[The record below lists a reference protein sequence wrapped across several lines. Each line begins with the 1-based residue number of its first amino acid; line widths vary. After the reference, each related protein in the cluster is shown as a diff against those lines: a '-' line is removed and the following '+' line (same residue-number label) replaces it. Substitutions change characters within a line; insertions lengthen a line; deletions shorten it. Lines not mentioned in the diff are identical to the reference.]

1 MYTINLNI
9 ISWWLKLLRPLDVK
23 ILTKTKTPEYM
34 FKHITNRTNND
45 TEENSLI
52 EVEKQNLLDAVT
64 KLMKITESA
73 DETELLMYTTS
84 IKSKFTNRRKK
95 D

>member
-34 FKHITNRTNND
+34 FKHINED
-45 TEENSLI
+45 YGLS
-52 EVEKQNLLDAVT
+52 
-64 KLMKITESA
+64 
-73 DETELLMYTTS
+73 
-84 IKSKFTNRRKK
+84 
-95 D
+95 

>member
-1 MYTINLNI
+1 
-9 ISWWLKLLRPLDVK
+9 
-23 ILTKTKTPEYM
+23 M
-34 FKHITNRTNND
+34 FKHIT
-45 TEENSLI
+45 NSLI

-73 DETELLMYTTS
+73 DETELLMYATS

>member
-34 FKHITNRTNND
+34 FKHITN
-45 TEENSLI
+45 SLI

-73 DETELLMYTTS
+73 DETELLMYATS